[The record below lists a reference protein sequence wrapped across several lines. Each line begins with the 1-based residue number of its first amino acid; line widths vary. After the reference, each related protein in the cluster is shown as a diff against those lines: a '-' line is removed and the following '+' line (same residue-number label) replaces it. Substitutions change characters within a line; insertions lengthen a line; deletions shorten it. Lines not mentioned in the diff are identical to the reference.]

1 MLTLTMSFY
10 FPFKAAI
17 LSSTQGQRALSR
29 GRVVTINT
37 SEHRNALA
45 VILQAENPPN
55 QGYPTMHSR
64 LVSSPKERHF
74 LVLVICDAQEQT
86 PSSDEDSVSKPGVPS
101 AGMADEIQPF
111 LKTKLFLPERRCS
124 HSVTRVNGT
133 EISAISVRQL
143 KLDTS
148 KIIDDHK
155 KRMLPRFR

>member
-1 MLTLTMSFY
+1 MSFY
-10 FPFKAAI
+10 FLFKAAI
-17 LSSTQGQRALSR
+17 LSSAHGQRALSP

-55 QGYPTMHSR
+55 HGYSTMHSQP
-64 LVSSPKERHF
+64 VSSPIERNF
-74 LVLVICDAQEQT
+74 LVLVICDDREQS
-86 PSSDEDSVSKPGVPS
+86 PGSNEESSLSKPSVPS
-101 AGMADEIQPF
+101 ADMADEIQPF
-111 LKTKLFLPERRCS
+111 LKLKLFLPERRCS
-124 HSVTRVNGT
+124 HSVTQVKGT

-143 KLDTS
+143 KVDTS

>member
-1 MLTLTMSFY
+1 MSFY

-17 LSSTQGQRALSR
+17 LSSAHGQRALSP

-55 QGYPTMHSR
+55 QGYSTMYSR
-64 LVSSPKERHF
+64 PVSSPKERNF
-74 LVLVICDAQEQT
+74 LVLVICDVREQT
-86 PSSDEDSVSKPGVPS
+86 PGSSDEVSVSKPGVPS
-101 AGMADEIQPF
+101 AGMTEEIQPF
-111 LKTKLFLPERRCS
+111 LKRKLFLPERRCS
-124 HSVTRVNGT
+124 HSVTRVNGN

-155 KRMLPRFR
+155 KRMMPRFR